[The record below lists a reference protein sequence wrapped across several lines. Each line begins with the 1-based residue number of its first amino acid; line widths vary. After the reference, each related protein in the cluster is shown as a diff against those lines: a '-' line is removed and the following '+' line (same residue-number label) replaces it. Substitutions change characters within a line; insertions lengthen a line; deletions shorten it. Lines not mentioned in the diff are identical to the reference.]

1 MAKKKKLGVGMKLA
15 IRLMNVMAKVRFDE
29 DKRKIPKPADYVR
42 SLEKNAE
49 HVNIGDYNEYGMRI
63 YGANVGL
70 MRAIPDI
77 MDGFKPLERRILYGT
92 AFLAKAVKVKKKNL
106 AIGGHIISIHP
117 HGDSSIHESMVAMAQ
132 PWENLYPLFDIKG
145 NKGQPNGEPEAAPR
159 YLQSCLT
166 DYCFDCFFKDW
177 DDHIVEMSPSYNPE
191 FMEPD
196 YLITKYPNLLVRP
209 ITGFAFATSTSFPSF
224 NMEESFNAVI
234 KLIKDP
240 SYDPILY
247 PDLPSGCIIVDGGEF
262 PDICHTGEG
271 TFKMKAEVELNE
283 ETHSI
288 IIYSLPYH
296 VTTSKIIEVVTKLK
310 ATGDI
315 PGLAGIHDASN
326 KYGVKLIIKC
336 SHDVN
341 MRDILHMLYKKTPL
355 MDTFACKF
363 RFVDNYELKLYNLKQ
378 IMQKWIDIRRVT
390 KHKWATYKLVTLKE
404 SIHILN
410 VLIDITS
417 SEEKSLT
424 MIKKIRNSRTEEII
438 QHLCETYKG
447 ITTLQAK
454 TIADL
459 RARKF
464 SIDSQENYK
473 KEKEENLA
481 EIEHLEELIS
491 HPKNIDKMIIDELK
505 ECISKYAL
513 PRRCRIEKAVSED
526 DMIPNR
532 DFVLVFTRK
541 GLVKKL
547 DTNAKGIGKLND
559 GDDPVQVIKINN
571 RDSVVIFDRSGLV
584 HTVKV
589 SDIIQTDLKSKGTQL
604 SKYAG
609 IRGGTVMALPLSQI
623 DTDKGQFI
631 FITEKGMIKKT
642 SCSKYG
648 FKSSII
654 AIVLKGDDGL
664 ASVIYNTKD
673 SADIIVFTKNGI
685 GNRFTT
691 DTFTETSRMSSGVIA
706 IDIPQDDQVVGVAT
720 VGEKDKGYVV
730 LTEKGVGKYCSLDT
744 FEPKKRR
751 SDALKLISLGGDRVV
766 DLLPCKKGDQF
777 MVVLKKDTLV
787 LRWNDFPEL
796 TRNHYGKK
804 LVPVPNGEQI
814 IRFFKLTDL

>member
-1 MAKKKKLGVGMKLA
+1 MKKKIGIGLKLA
-15 IRLMNVMAKVRFDE
+15 YRVMYAMAKVKFDT
-29 DKRKIPKPADYVR
+29 DKRKIPKPDDYPR
-42 SLEKNAE
+42 SLEKNSKK
-49 HVNIGDYNEYGMRI
+49 VNIGNYNQYGMQI

-77 MDGFKPLERRILYGT
+77 IDGFKPLERRILYGA
-92 AFLAKAVKVKKKNL
+92 AFLAKAIKIKKKNL
-106 AIGGHIISIHP
+106 AIIGRIIEIHP
-117 HGDSSIHESMVAMAQ
+117 HGESSVKESLVSMAQ

-166 DYCFDCFFKDW
+166 EYAYDCYFKDW

-191 FMEPD
+191 YMEPD

-224 NMEESFNAVI
+224 NMEEAFNAVI
-234 KLIKDP
+234 NLIKDP
-240 SYDPILY
+240 SYDPVLY

-262 PDICHTGEG
+262 PEICRTGEG
-271 TFKMKAEVELNE
+271 TFKMKAEAELNE
-283 ETHSI
+283 DTHSI
-288 IIYSLPYH
+288 IVYSLPYH
-296 VTTSKIIEVVTKLK
+296 VTTAKIIEVVTKLR
-310 ATGDI
+310 ATGEI
-315 PGLAGIHDASN
+315 PGLTGIHDASN
-326 KYGVKLIIKC
+326 KYGVKLIIRC

-341 MRDILHMLYKKTPL
+341 MRDILNMLYKKTPL
-355 MDTFACKF
+355 MDTFACRF

-390 KHKWATYKLVTLKE
+390 KHKWATYRLVTLKE

-417 SEEKSLT
+417 SEEKSIT
-424 MIKKIRNSRTEEII
+424 MIKRIRSSRTEEII
-438 QHLCETYKG
+438 EHLCKTYPG

-464 SIDSQENYK
+464 SIDSQEKYK
-473 KEKEENLA
+473 EEKEENLKQ
-481 EIEHLEELIS
+481 IEELEDLIS
-491 HPKNIDKMIIDELK
+491 HPKNIDKMIIKELK
-505 ECISKYAL
+505 EAIDKYAM
-513 PRRCRIEKAVSED
+513 PRRCRIEKAMSDD

-547 DTNAKGIGKLND
+547 DMNTRGIGKLND
-559 GDDPVQVIKINN
+559 GDDPVQVTKVNN
-571 RDSVVIFDRSGLV
+571 RDSVVIFDRAGLV

-604 SKYAG
+604 NRYVS
-609 IRGGTVMALPLSQI
+609 IRGGVVMAMPLTNI
-623 DTDKGQFI
+623 DIEKGQFV

-642 SCSKYG
+642 ACSKYG

-654 AIVLKGDDGL
+654 SIVLRGDDGL
-664 ASVIYNTKD
+664 ASVLYTTD
-673 SADIIVFTKNGI
+673 PAADIIVYTKNGV
-685 GNRFTT
+685 GNRFSI

-706 IDIPQDDQVVGVAT
+706 IDVQADDQVLNLARVGK
-720 VGEKDKGYVV
+720 KDKGYVI
-730 LTEKGVGKYCSLDT
+730 LTEKGVGKYCALDT
-744 FEPKKRR
+744 LEIKRRR
-751 SDALKLISLGGDRVV
+751 SDAMKLISLGGDKVFE
-766 DLLPCKKGDQF
+766 LIPCTQKDQF
-777 MVVLKKDTLV
+777 MVVLKKDTLT
-787 LRWNDFPEL
+787 LNGRDFPEM

-804 LVPVPNGEQI
+804 LIPVPNGEQI
-814 IRFFKLTDL
+814 VRFFKLTDL